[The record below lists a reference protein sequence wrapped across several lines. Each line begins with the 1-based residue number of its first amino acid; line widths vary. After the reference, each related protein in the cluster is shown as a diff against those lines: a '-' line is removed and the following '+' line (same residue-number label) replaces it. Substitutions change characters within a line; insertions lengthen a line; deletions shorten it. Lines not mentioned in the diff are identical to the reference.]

1 MSLQPIQHRRAGAR
15 AVALGAV
22 AALILAGRISADD
35 ELVVSEPAEGSV
47 APYVPTVE
55 EDVELMLDVA
65 GVGAGDYVI
74 DLGSGDGRIAIAAAG
89 RGAFAHGVE
98 IEPELVDAA
107 RRNAVDAGV
116 ADRVSFVV
124 GDIFDAHIAD
134 ASVVSLYL
142 FPEANIALR
151 PKLLAD
157 LTPGTRVVSNSF
169 DMGDWLPDVHDT
181 SARSSGGILLWI
193 VPANVEGQWTIEIAA
208 AAAGAGEN
216 GPATLERYSLR
227 VAQANQ
233 EIGLTFT
240 PIGEDRPT
248 SRASIEDVTLRGD
261 RIAFRVAGA
270 ERSHAF
276 AGRVDGDSMSGYV
289 QIGEEDGTRL
299 RLWHAVRVR

>member
-1 MSLQPIQHRRAGAR
+1 
-15 AVALGAV
+15 ALV
-22 AALILAGRISADD
+22 LAGRVSADE
-35 ELVVSEPAEGSV
+35 ELVVTEPADGSV

-65 GVGAGDYVI
+65 GVRPGDYVI

-107 RRNAVDAGV
+107 RRNAVEAGV

-134 ASVVSLYL
+134 ASVVTLYL

-157 LTPGTRVVSNSF
+157 LAPGTRVVSNSF
-169 DMGDWLPDVHDT
+169 DMGDWRPDVHDT

-193 VPANVEGQWTIEIAA
+193 VPANVEGEWTVETAA
-208 AAAGAGEN
+208 AAAGAGETGAT
-216 GPATLERYSLR
+216 GPARYSLR
-227 VAQANQ
+227 VAQAYQ
-233 EIGLTFT
+233 EIDVALA
-240 PIGEDRPT
+240 PMDENEPEDADASRT
-248 SRASIEDVTLRGD
+248 SVEDVTLRGD
-261 RIAFRVAGA
+261 RIAFRATAAG
-270 ERSHAF
+270 RSHAF

-289 QIGEEDGTRL
+289 QIRDED
-299 RLWHAVRVR
+299 